1 MIRQGLKQ
9 ALSVTN
15 SGTRPA
21 MQHVQALT
29 RGKNAHQSSI
39 HLSHLP
45 HISDKFKSLITYQMR
60 STHHPYLI
68 QFFLFLSL
76 YQIGFR
82 TSQALANQFQIYVDG
97 KPVTVSP
104 SCRRTFESSF

>member
-1 MIRQGLKQ
+1 
-9 ALSVTN
+9 
-15 SGTRPA
+15 
-21 MQHVQALT
+21 
-29 RGKNAHQSSI
+29 
-39 HLSHLP
+39 
-45 HISDKFKSLITYQMR
+45 MR

-104 SCRRTFESSF
+104 SCRRTFQSSF